1 MPRTTGAA
9 PVGAPLTMVEAA
21 AALRVSR
28 RWLQTFIQTIPPC
41 WLAAGNR
48 KLFDEIALT
57 QIREAMRCRASSS
70 SPKPVGRPVTRYEGP
85 ISGSASSALRER
97 LAKGLP
103 PSNRR
108 SKAATPRPKT
118 R

>member
-1 MPRTTGAA
+1 MPRTAGAA

-21 AALRVSR
+21 ASLRVSR

-57 QIREAMRCRASSS
+57 KIREEMRCRARSS
-70 SPKPVGRPVTRYEGP
+70 SPKLTGRPITRYEGP
-85 ISGSASSALRER
+85 ISGSASSALRVR

-103 PSNRR
+103 PSNRQ
-108 SKAATPRPKT
+108 SKAVASRPKG